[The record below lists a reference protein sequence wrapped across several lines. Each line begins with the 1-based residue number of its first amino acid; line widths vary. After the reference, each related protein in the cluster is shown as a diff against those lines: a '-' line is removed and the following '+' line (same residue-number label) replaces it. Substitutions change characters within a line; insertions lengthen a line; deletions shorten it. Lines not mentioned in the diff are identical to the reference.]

1 MHAASAT
8 ISVSTPLTLF
18 QWHNFRMSQSDLI
31 KSQLRIPA
39 TLHQR
44 LVDATAQTGR
54 SMNAEILHRL
64 EGSFQA
70 SAVTDGLLR
79 SQLLNFQLSAEL
91 LKYNPRMV
99 YAVSKLLSGLFDDE
113 VVRERVSHLP
123 MLATRLPP
131 RREKRPSTSSRASLQ
146 DLQEKMAAIRD
157 KGDDAASDS

>member
-8 ISVSTPLTLF
+8 ISVSTSLALF
-18 QWHNFRMSQSDLI
+18 QWHNFCMSQSDPI

-54 SMNAEILHRL
+54 SMNAEIVHRL

-70 SAVTDGLLR
+70 AAVTDGLLR

-99 YAVSKLLSGLFDDE
+99 YAVSELLSGLFDDE
-113 VVRERVSHLP
+113 VIRERVFALADAGDEIAAKARETAVDKLP
-123 MLATRLPP
+123 
-131 RREKRPSTSSRASLQ
+131 SILQ
-146 DLQEKMAAIRD
+146 DLQEKLAAIRD
-157 KGDDAASDS
+157 KGDDAASNP

>member
-1 MHAASAT
+1 
-8 ISVSTPLTLF
+8 
-18 QWHNFRMSQSDLI
+18 MSQSDLI

-54 SMNAEILHRL
+54 SMNAEIVHRL

-70 SAVTDGLLR
+70 AAVTDGLLR

-99 YAVSKLLSGLFDDE
+99 YAVSELLSGLFDDE
-113 VVRERVSHLP
+113 VIRERVFALADAGDEIAAKARETAVDKLP
-123 MLATRLPP
+123 
-131 RREKRPSTSSRASLQ
+131 SILQ

-157 KGDDAASDS
+157 KGDDAASNP

>member
-1 MHAASAT
+1 
-8 ISVSTPLTLF
+8 
-18 QWHNFRMSQSDLI
+18 MSQSDPI

-44 LVDATAQTGR
+44 LVDATAETGR
-54 SMNAEILHRL
+54 SMNAEIVHRL

-70 SAVTDGLLR
+70 AAVTDGLLR

-99 YAVSKLLSGLFDDE
+99 YAVSELLSGLFDDE
-113 VVRERVSHLP
+113 VIRERVFALADAGDEIAAKARETAVDKLP
-123 MLATRLPP
+123 
-131 RREKRPSTSSRASLQ
+131 SILQ

-157 KGDDAASDS
+157 KGDDAASSP

>member
-1 MHAASAT
+1 
-8 ISVSTPLTLF
+8 
-18 QWHNFRMSQSDLI
+18 MSQSDLI

-70 SAVTDGLLR
+70 AAVTDGLLR

-113 VVRERVSHLP
+113 VVRERVFALADAGDEIAAKARETAVDKLP
-123 MLATRLPP
+123 
-131 RREKRPSTSSRASLQ
+131 SILQ

>member
-1 MHAASAT
+1 
-8 ISVSTPLTLF
+8 
-18 QWHNFRMSQSDLI
+18 MSQSDLI

-39 TLHQR
+39 ALHQR

-70 SAVTDGLLR
+70 AAVTDGLLR

-113 VVRERVSHLP
+113 AVRERVFALADAGDEIAAKARETAVDKLP
-123 MLATRLPP
+123 
-131 RREKRPSTSSRASLQ
+131 SILQ

>member
-1 MHAASAT
+1 
-8 ISVSTPLTLF
+8 
-18 QWHNFRMSQSDLI
+18 MSQSDPI

-54 SMNAEILHRL
+54 SMNAEIVHRL

-70 SAVTDGLLR
+70 AAVTDGLLR

-99 YAVSKLLSGLFDDE
+99 YAVSELLSGLFDDE
-113 VVRERVSHLP
+113 VIRERVFALADAGDEIAAKARETAVDKLP
-123 MLATRLPP
+123 
-131 RREKRPSTSSRASLQ
+131 SILQ

-157 KGDDAASDS
+157 KGDDAASNP

>member
-1 MHAASAT
+1 
-8 ISVSTPLTLF
+8 
-18 QWHNFRMSQSDLI
+18 MSQSDPI

-70 SAVTDGLLR
+70 AAVTDGLLR

-99 YAVSKLLSGLFDDE
+99 YAVSELLSGLFDDE
-113 VVRERVSHLP
+113 VVRERVFALADAGDEIAAKARETAVDKLP
-123 MLATRLPP
+123 
-131 RREKRPSTSSRASLQ
+131 SILQ
-146 DLQEKMAAIRD
+146 DLQEKMASIRD
-157 KGDDAASDS
+157 KGDDAVSDS

>member
-1 MHAASAT
+1 
-8 ISVSTPLTLF
+8 
-18 QWHNFRMSQSDLI
+18 MSQSDPI

-44 LVDATAQTGR
+44 LLDATAQTGR
-54 SMNAEILHRL
+54 SMNAEIVHRL

-70 SAVTDGLLR
+70 AAVTDGLLR

-99 YAVSKLLSGLFDDE
+99 YAVSELLSGLFDDE
-113 VVRERVSHLP
+113 AIRERVFALADAGDEIAAKARETAVDKLP
-123 MLATRLPP
+123 
-131 RREKRPSTSSRASLQ
+131 SILQ

-157 KGDDAASDS
+157 KGDDAASNP

>member
-1 MHAASAT
+1 
-8 ISVSTPLTLF
+8 
-18 QWHNFRMSQSDLI
+18 MSQSDPI

-54 SMNAEILHRL
+54 SMNAEIVHRL

-70 SAVTDGLLR
+70 AAVTDGLLR

-99 YAVSKLLSGLFDDE
+99 YAVSELLSGLFDDE
-113 VVRERVSHLP
+113 VIRERVFALADAGDDIAAKARETAVDKLP
-123 MLATRLPP
+123 
-131 RREKRPSTSSRASLQ
+131 SILQ

-157 KGDDAASDS
+157 KGDDAASNP

>member
-1 MHAASAT
+1 
-8 ISVSTPLTLF
+8 
-18 QWHNFRMSQSDLI
+18 MSQSDPI

-39 TLHQR
+39 NLHQR

-70 SAVTDGLLR
+70 AAVTDGLLR

-99 YAVSKLLSGLFDDE
+99 YAVSELLSGLFDDE
-113 VVRERVSHLP
+113 VVRERVFALADAGDEIAAKARETAVDKLP
-123 MLATRLPP
+123 
-131 RREKRPSTSSRASLQ
+131 SILQ

-157 KGDDAASDS
+157 KGDDAVSDP